1 MIDSIGPIRVV
12 LLETEPNVIAS
23 ARQAL
28 EGDSRIVLVGT
39 VSDQAGLMDKLAS
52 TYAHVAVIDLA
63 GVREVGPAVHEIL
76 ARAPECCVIITGAN
90 VAPGVVSRAVTAGAR
105 GFLLKPYQPDDF
117 VTTIRDAY
125 VNFQELRRLQ
135 RIDRTPGSTAR
146 PGAVIAVYSP
156 KGGVGCTTIATNLA
170 VALARRSGKSSV
182 GLVDL
187 DLQFGDI
194 GIALDLKSANS
205 VAELLNHVDAID
217 QQLVDEVFV
226 KHPSGVRV
234 LLAPENLATVPAIDP
249 DRVARVVDQLRP
261 HFQYIV
267 CDLWSSLEDLTLA
280 TLRMADRV
288 ILVTTPE
295 LPALR
300 NLRRVMSATGLLLQ
314 DERTILVANRVPG
327 KAGIGLSEMEKG
339 LGRSINATIPS
350 EGVGITE
357 AINRGMSILD
367 ERARAKAGGSY
378 RKLADLIATGLEPAA
393 IARAQRSVGA
403 TSSSN
408 AR

>member
-1 MIDSIGPIRVV
+1 MMDPIGPIRVLV
-12 LLETEPNVIAS
+12 LETEPQFIAN
-23 ARQAL
+23 ARAAL
-28 EGDSRIVLVGT
+28 EGDTRMVLVGSVT
-39 VSDQAGLMDKLAS
+39 DHASLLDKVGS
-52 TYAHVAVIDLA
+52 TYANVAVVDIA
-63 GVREVGPAVHEIL
+63 GLRGDVGPAVHEIL
-76 ARAPECCVIITGAN
+76 AQAPECCVIVTGSN

-105 GFLLKPYQPDDF
+105 GFLLKPYQPEDF
-117 VTTIRDAY
+117 VGTIRDAY
-125 VNFQELRRLQ
+125 LNFQELRRLQ
-135 RIDRTPGSTAR
+135 RIERTPGTTSR

-170 VALARRSGKSSV
+170 VCLARRSGKSTV
-182 GLVDL
+182 ALVDL

-205 VAELLNHVDAID
+205 VADLLAHVDSID

-226 KHPSGVRV
+226 RHTSGVRA
-234 LLAPENLATVPAIDP
+234 LLAPDNLASVPTIDP

-267 CDLWSSLEDLTLA
+267 CDLWSSLEELTLA
-280 TLRMADRV
+280 TLRMADRI

-314 DERTILVANRVPG
+314 DDRTILVANRVPG
-327 KAGIGLSEMEKG
+327 KAGVSLSEIERG
-339 LGRSINATIPS
+339 LGRSIAATIPS

-357 AINRGMSILD
+357 AINRGMSMLD
-367 ERARAKAGGSY
+367 DRARAKAGASY
-378 RKLADLIATGLEPAA
+378 KRLADLIAVGLEPAA
-393 IARAQRSVGA
+393 VGRAHRSVPA
-403 TSSSN
+403 AAN
-408 AR
+408 Q

>member
-1 MIDSIGPIRVV
+1 MMDSIGPIRVLV
-12 LLETEPNVIAS
+12 LETEPNIIAN
-23 ARQAL
+23 ARAAL
-28 EGDSRIVLVGT
+28 EGDSRLVLVGT
-39 VSDQAGLMDKLAS
+39 VSDQASLMDKLGS

-63 GVREVGPAVHEIL
+63 GLRGHVGPAVREVLTH
-76 ARAPECCVIITGAN
+76 APECCVIVTGSN

-105 GFLLKPYQPDDF
+105 GFLLKPYQPEDF
-117 VTTIRDAY
+117 VSTIRDAY

-135 RIDRTPGSTAR
+135 RIERVPGTTSR

-170 VALARRSGKSSV
+170 VALARRSGKSTV
-182 GLVDL
+182 ALVDL

-205 VAELLNHVDAID
+205 LADLLNHVDSID

-226 KHPSGVRV
+226 KHASGVRA
-234 LLAPENLATVPAIDP
+234 LLAPENLASVPSIDP

-314 DERTILVANRVPG
+314 DDRTILVANRVPG
-327 KAGIGLSEMEKG
+327 KAGISLNEIEKG
-339 LGRSINATIPS
+339 LGRSIAATIPS

-378 RKLADLIATGLEPAA
+378 RKLADLVAIGLEPAA
-393 IARAQRSVGA
+393 VSRARRSVPA
-403 TSSSN
+403 TS
-408 AR
+408 

>member
-1 MIDSIGPIRVV
+1 MIDGIGPIRVLV
-12 LLETEPNVIAS
+12 LETEPDAANN
-23 ARQAL
+23 ARAAL
-28 EGDSRIVLVGT
+28 ARDERMLLVGT
-39 VSDQAGLMDKLAS
+39 VADQASLLDKLGA
-52 TYAHVAVIDLA
+52 TYAQVAVVDLA
-63 GVREVGPAVHEIL
+63 GLRGEVAPAVHEIL
-76 ARAPECCVIITGAN
+76 ARAPECCVIVTGTN
-90 VAPGVVSRAVTAGAR
+90 VAPGIVSRAVTAGAR
-105 GFLLKPYQPDDF
+105 GFLLKPYQPEDF
-117 VTTIRDAY
+117 VATIRDAY

-135 RIDRTPGSTAR
+135 RIDRSPGATSR

-156 KGGVGCTTIATNLA
+156 KGGVGCTTIAINLA
-170 VALARRSGKSSV
+170 VALARRGKASV
-182 GLVDL
+182 ALIDL

-217 QQLVDEVFV
+217 ASLIDEVFV
-226 KHPSGVRV
+226 RHASGVRA
-234 LLAPENLATVPAIDP
+234 LLAPDNLASVPSIDP

-267 CDLWSSLEDLTLA
+267 CDLWSSLEELTLG
-280 TLRMADRV
+280 TLRMADR
-288 ILVTTPE
+288 ILLVTTPE

-314 DERTILVANRVPG
+314 DERTLLIANRVPG
-327 KAGIGLSEMEKG
+327 KAGVGISEIERG
-339 LGRSINATIPS
+339 LGRSIAATIPS

-378 RKLADLIATGLEPAA
+378 RKLAELVAQGLEPAA
-393 IARAQRSVGA
+393 LARAGRRTVAA
-403 TSSSN
+403 TEPS
-408 AR
+408 R

>member
-1 MIDSIGPIRVV
+1 MIDAIGPIRV
-12 LLETEPNVIAS
+12 LL
-23 ARQAL
+23 L
-28 EGDSRIVLVGT
+28 EGDPDAAAQARTALASDSRRVLVGT
-39 VSDQAGLMDKLAS
+39 VSDQASLLDKLAS
-52 TYAHVAVIDLA
+52 TYAHVAVVDL
-63 GVREVGPAVHEIL
+63 GGLRGEVRPVVHEIL
-76 ARAPECCVIITGAN
+76 ARSPECCVVVTGAN
-90 VAPGVVSRAVTAGAR
+90 VAPDVVSRAVTAGAR
-105 GFLLKPYQPDDF
+105 GFILKPYEIDDF
-117 VTTIRDAY
+117 VATVREAY
-125 VNFQELRRLQ
+125 INFQELRRLQ
-135 RIDRTPGSTAR
+135 RVDRAPATGSR

-170 VALARRSGKSSV
+170 VALAQRGKSTV
-182 GLVDL
+182 ALVDL

-205 VAELLNHVDAID
+205 IADLLNHVDAID
-217 QQLVDEVFV
+217 SSLVDEVFV
-226 KHPSGVRV
+226 RHSSGVRAV
-234 LLAPENLATVPAIDP
+234 LAPDNLASVPAIDP
-249 DRVARVVDQLRP
+249 ERVARAVDQLRP

-267 CDLWSSLEDLTLA
+267 CDLWSSLEELTLA

-314 DERTILVANRVPG
+314 DERTLLVANRFPG
-327 KAGIGLSEMEKG
+327 KAGISADEMERG
-339 LGRSINATIPS
+339 LGRPITATIPS

-357 AINRGMSILD
+357 AINRGISILD

-378 RKLADLIATGLEPAA
+378 RRLAQIIVHGLEPAA
-393 IARAQRSVGA
+393 QARGRRPVQA
-403 TSSSN
+403 TEP

>member
-1 MIDSIGPIRVV
+1 MTEGIGPIRVL
-12 LLETEPNVIAS
+12 LLETEPDAAAHV
-23 ARQAL
+23 REAL
-28 EGDSRIVLVGT
+28 AGDDRVHLVAT
-39 VSDQAGLMDKLAS
+39 VADQTSLLDKLGA
-52 TYAHVAVIDLA
+52 TYAQVAVVDLA
-63 GVREVGPAVHEIL
+63 GLRGEVGPAVREIL
-76 ARAPECCVIITGAN
+76 SRAPECCVIVTGSN

-117 VTTIRDAY
+117 VNTIRDAY

-135 RIDRTPGSTAR
+135 RVERTPGTTSR

-170 VALARRSGKSSV
+170 VALARRGGKSTV
-182 GLVDL
+182 ALVDL
-187 DLQFGDI
+187 DLQFGDV

-205 VAELLNHVDAID
+205 IADLLAHVDSID

-226 KHPSGVRV
+226 KHSSGVRV
-234 LLAPENLATVPAIDP
+234 LLAPDNLASVPSIDP

-280 TLRMADRV
+280 TLRMADRI
-288 ILVTTPE
+288 ILATTPE

-327 KAGIGLSEMEKG
+327 KAGISLSEMEKG
-339 LGRSINATIPS
+339 LGRSISATIPS
-350 EGVGITE
+350 EGIGITE

-378 RKLADLIATGLEPAA
+378 KKLADLIAVGLEPDTVSRARRP
-393 IARAQRSVGA
+393 IAA
-403 TSSSN
+403 TS
-408 AR
+408 